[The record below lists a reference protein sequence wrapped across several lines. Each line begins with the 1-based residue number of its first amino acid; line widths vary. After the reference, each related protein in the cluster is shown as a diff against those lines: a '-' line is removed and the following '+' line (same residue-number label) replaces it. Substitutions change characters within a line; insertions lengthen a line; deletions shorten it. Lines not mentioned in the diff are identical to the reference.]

1 MLSRSRESPR
11 QSLNASIR
19 LNSSETRADRI
30 TTMTETCLDCKEKVV
45 AFSSCKV
52 LKLCPCK
59 QFLLWFHHRFIVI
72 AKISNRALVTT
83 GVFVDADALPMA
95 QQGLVE
101 IVDAAGIQWQQGLQ
115 EGMGR
120 VGCDFF
126 ADQSQA
132 SRHAVDMHIDRKYR
146 FLATE

>member
-11 QSLNASIR
+11 QSLNTCIR

-52 LKLCPCK
+52 LMPKLLLPFFLRDKWCGPSFPKTVNHFGNHKLCPCK
-59 QFLLWFHHRFIVI
+59 QFLLWFHHRFIVVAQI
-72 AKISNRALVTT
+72 GQRAFITVRTLVH
-83 GVFVDADALPMA
+83 ANALSMA

-101 IVDAAGIQWQQGLQ
+101 IVDAASILW
-115 EGMGR
+115 E
-120 VGCDFF
+120 
-126 ADQSQA
+126 
-132 SRHAVDMHIDRKYR
+132 
-146 FLATE
+146 